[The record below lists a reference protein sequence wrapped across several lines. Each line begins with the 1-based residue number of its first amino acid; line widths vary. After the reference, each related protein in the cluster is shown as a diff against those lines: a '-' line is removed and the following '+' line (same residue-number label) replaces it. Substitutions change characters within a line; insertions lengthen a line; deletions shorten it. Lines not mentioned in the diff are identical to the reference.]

1 MGKATISMAIFN
13 SYVCLPEGI
22 GTKWNDSPMELLFLY
37 PRTAGAASWPSHRS
51 AADNEAMQGAVEPAE
66 PAAATVER

>member
-1 MGKATISMAIFN
+1 M
-13 SYVCLPEGI
+13 
-22 GTKWNDSPMELLFLY
+22 LFAQVGGHQ
-37 PRTAGAASWPSHRS
+37 RHQNGGRDASPSHRS

>member
-1 MGKATISMAIFN
+1 MVF
-13 SYVCLPEGI
+13 
-22 GTKWNDSPMELLFLY
+22 PMELLI
-37 PRTAGAASWPSHRS
+37 PQNDAASDRPSHRS